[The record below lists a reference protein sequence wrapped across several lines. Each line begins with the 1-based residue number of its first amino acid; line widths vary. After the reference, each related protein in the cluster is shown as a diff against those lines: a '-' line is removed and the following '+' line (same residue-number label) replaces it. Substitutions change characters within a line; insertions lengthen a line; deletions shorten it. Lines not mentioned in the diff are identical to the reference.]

1 METLADLQRVLKERV
16 ASTMAE
22 CESSLEK
29 TIESIE
35 KNIARLEVGTVA
47 AKATTLK
54 TAATVAGLVAL
65 KALLLDKAE
74 AEGHMHKDTRV
85 LLIEMVEYI
94 QSTKDKLKER
104 DQAAKVCEAA
114 LENKKK
120 TLMQAQ
126 AILVQVQ
133 AAKRIDNNNAPEE
146 AMMQAR
152 AILRMVSDLEDAT
165 GGAWRES

>member
-1 METLADLQRVLKERV
+1 MLLQPAVDMETLADLQRVLKERV

-22 CESSLEK
+22 CESSPEK

-54 TAATVAGLVAL
+54 TAATVADLVAL

-104 DQAAKVCEAA
+104 DQAAKAGKLKSNAWGFWRGMREMRPTTGHYY
-114 LENKKK
+114 
-120 TLMQAQ
+120 TLAFQ
-126 AILVQVQ
+126 
-133 AAKRIDNNNAPEE
+133 R
-146 AMMQAR
+146 
-152 AILRMVSDLEDAT
+152 
-165 GGAWRES
+165 

>member
-1 METLADLQRVLKERV
+1 
-16 ASTMAE
+16 
-22 CESSLEK
+22 
-29 TIESIE
+29 
-35 KNIARLEVGTVA
+35 
-47 AKATTLK
+47 
-54 TAATVAGLVAL
+54 
-65 KALLLDKAE
+65 
-74 AEGHMHKDTRV
+74 MHKDTRV

-133 AAKRIDNNNAPEE
+133 AAKRIDNNNNAPEE
-146 AMMQAR
+146 AMMQAQ